1 LLLWFAGGSFVA
13 VWAVFR
19 SPALDYRL
27 VMLGAILPLADL
39 ALGRARPLHTLFA
52 CVVVLLAVML
62 ATRGRRLV
70 RRQWLG
76 LPIGMFL
83 HLVLD
88 GVWTRAHLF
97 WWPLFGTAF
106 GGGRAPE
113 LARGPAVD
121 LLLEVLGAVALLW
134 AWRRFDLA
142 DPVRRHR
149 FVHTGQ
155 LSRDLMRGPEAG
167 M

>member
-39 ALGRARPLHTLFA
+39 VYGGARPLHTLLA

-62 ATRGRRLV
+62 ATRDRRLI

-97 WWPLFGTAF
+97 WWPLFGSSF
-106 GGGRAPE
+106 GTGHAPE
-113 LARGPAVD
+113 LTRGVDVD
-121 LLLEVLGAVALLW
+121 LLLEVLGALALVW
-134 AWRRFDLA
+134 AWRRFQLA
-142 DPVRRHR
+142 DPARRRR
-149 FVHTGQ
+149 FLHTGQ